1 MVRFNSIKIVSIM
14 KKLCFL
20 CILII
25 VGCANENSLEKEI
38 EAIPIDLNISRF
50 DQVFLNATP
59 SDLPKLKEVY
69 PLFFPSSVADSTWVY
84 TMRDPLQKELK
95 QEIDLV
101 FTDFASVQKDIT
113 SVLQHIK
120 FYFPKYKT
128 PTVYTVTTE
137 DYRKKVILYQDVI
150 LVALNTYLG
159 ENHKYYEG
167 IQNYIVQNFRK
178 EMIPVDIA
186 DEFAYAQVI
195 PSRNR
200 SFLSKMIFHGK
211 AQYIKSVLLPKASTA
226 LQFGYT
232 EQQIH
237 WSEANEAQIW
247 THFIEKE
254 LLYSTDNKLDAR
266 FLNLAPFSK
275 FYLEL
280 DSESPGGIGRY
291 IGYRIVDAYMKNND
305 VSLQELIEKSTEEIY
320 NNSKYKPRK

>member
-1 MVRFNSIKIVSIM
+1 MFRFNVIKIDRIM

-20 CILII
+20 WILII

-38 EAIPIDLNISRF
+38 AAIPMDVNISRF

-69 PLFFPSSVADSTWVY
+69 PLFFPSSIADSTWVY
-84 TMRDPLQKELK
+84 TMQDPLQKELK
-95 QEIDLV
+95 HEIDLV
-101 FTDFASVQKDIT
+101 FTDFASVQNDI
-113 SVLQHIK
+113 
-120 FYFPKYKT
+120 
-128 PTVYTVTTE
+128 
-137 DYRKKVILYQDVI
+137 KKIILYQDVI

-167 IQNYIVQNFRK
+167 IQNYIVQNFTK

-200 SFLSKMIFHGK
+200 SFLSKMIYHGK
-211 AQYIKSVLLPKASTA
+211 AQYIKSILVPKVSTA

-232 EQQIH
+232 EQQVK

-254 LLYSTDNKLDAR
+254 LLYSTNNKLDAR

-291 IGYRIVDAYMKNND
+291 IGFRIVDAYMKNND
-305 VSLQELIEKSTEEIY
+305 VSLQELIGKSTEEIY